1 MEKSQ
6 EFVSINISM
15 RILELFESVA
25 KTPVVFYGGRFQP
38 MHKGHF
44 GVYKHLVNKFGVD
57 NVFIATMFGKKQQQ
71 AHAAGDYST
80 DPFTFQEKA
89 DIIATMYGVPKDHVV
104 ETMPYRPDISKIGRD
119 PATNYL
125 VLALGDKDAARLG
138 SGNVI
143 QDYQENMLPEPNM
156 DPETGQVRAYKYTVP
171 SMEGGMNASQFRS
184 DVKSAQDLTAMREK
198 FDDYFGGAQ
207 QNPNS
212 RNRIFDMVVRSIR
225 K

>member
-1 MEKSQ
+1 
-6 EFVSINISM
+6 M

-125 VLALGDKDAARLG
+125 VLALGAKDAARLG

-156 DPETGQVRAYKYTVP
+156 DPETGQERAYKYTVP
-171 SMEGGMNASQFRS
+171 NMEGGMNASQFRS
-184 DVKSAQDLTAMREK
+184 DIKGTDNEETLRDL
-198 FDDYFGGAQ
+198 FNNYFGTAQ
-207 QNPNS
+207 SNPNA
-212 RNRIFDMVVRSIR
+212 RNRIFGMVVRGIGR
-225 K
+225 V

>member
-104 ETMPYRPDISKIGRD
+104 ETMPYRPDVTKIGRD

-156 DPETGQVRAYKYTVP
+156 DPETGQERAYKYTVP

-184 DVKSAQDLTAMREK
+184 DIKSAQDLTAMREK

>member
-1 MEKSQ
+1 
-6 EFVSINISM
+6 M
-15 RILELFESVA
+15 RILELFESIA

-44 GVYKHLVNKFGVD
+44 GVYKHLVSKFGVD

-125 VLALGDKDAARLG
+125 VLALGAKDAQRLG

-143 QDYQENMLPEPNM
+143 QDYKENILPEPNK
-156 DPETGQVRAYKYTVP
+156 DPETGQERAYKYTVP
-171 SMEGGMNASQFRS
+171 SMEGGINASQFRS
-184 DVKSAQDLTAMREK
+184 DIKGTDNEGTLRDL
-198 FDDYFGGAQ
+198 FNNYFGDSQ
-207 QNPNS
+207 SNPDA
-212 RNRIFDMVVRSIR
+212 RNRIFGVVIR
-225 K
+225 GIKRIWKT

>member
-1 MEKSQ
+1 
-6 EFVSINISM
+6 M
-15 RILELFESVA
+15 RILELFESIV

-44 GVYKHLVNKFGVD
+44 GVYKHLVSKFGVD

-71 AHAAGDYST
+71 AHVAGDYST

-89 DIIATMYGVPKDHVV
+89 DIIATMYGVPKDHIV
-104 ETMPYRPDISKIGRD
+104 ETMPYRPDMSKIGRD

-125 VLALGDKDAARLG
+125 VLALGAKDAQRLG

-143 QDYQENMLPEPNM
+143 QDYEENMLPEPNK
-156 DPETGQVRAYKYTVP
+156 DPETGQERAYKYTVP

-184 DVKSAQDLTAMREK
+184 DIKGTDKEQTLRDI
-198 FDDYFGGAQ
+198 FDNYFGTAQ
-207 QNPNS
+207 SNPNA
-212 RNRIFDMVVRSIR
+212 RNRIFGMVVRGIQR
-225 K
+225 RA

>member
-1 MEKSQ
+1 
-6 EFVSINISM
+6 M

-125 VLALGDKDAARLG
+125 VLALGAKDAARLG

-156 DPETGQVRAYKYTVP
+156 DPETGQERAYKYTVP
-171 SMEGGMNASQFRS
+171 NMEGGMNASQFRS
-184 DVKSAQDLTAMREK
+184 DIKGTDKEQTLRDL
-198 FDDYFGGAQ
+198 FDDYFGTVQ
-207 QNPNS
+207 TNPNA
-212 RNRIFDMVVRSIR
+212 RNRIFGMVVRGIR
-225 K
+225 RA

>member
-1 MEKSQ
+1 
-6 EFVSINISM
+6 M

-25 KTPVVFYGGRFQP
+25 KTPIVFYGGRFQP

-44 GVYKHLVNKFGVD
+44 GVYKHLVSKFGVD

-71 AHAAGDYST
+71 AHAEGDYSK

-89 DIIATMYGVPKDHVV
+89 DIIATMYGVPKDHIV
-104 ETMPYRPDISKIGRD
+104 ETLPYRPDITKIGRD

-125 VLALGDKDAARLG
+125 VLALGAKDAARLG

-156 DPETGQVRAYKYTVP
+156 DPETGQERAYKYTVP
-171 SMEGGMNASQFRS
+171 SMEGGMNASKFRS
-184 DVKSAQDLTAMREK
+184 DIINANSELNMRDL
-198 FDDYFGGAQ
+198 FDEYFGTVQ
-207 QNPNS
+207 TNPNARS
-212 RNRIFDMVVRSIR
+212 RIFGMVARGIR
-225 K
+225 RGQ

>member
-1 MEKSQ
+1 
-6 EFVSINISM
+6 M

-57 NVFIATMFGKKQQQ
+57 NVFIATMFGRKQQQ

-125 VLALGDKDAARLG
+125 VLALGAKDAARLG

-156 DPETGQVRAYKYTVP
+156 DPETGQERAYKYTVP
-171 SMEGGMNASQFRS
+171 NMEGGMNASQFRS
-184 DVKSAQDLTAMREK
+184 DIKGTDKEQTLRDI
-198 FDDYFGGAQ
+198 FDNYFGTAQ
-207 QNPNS
+207 SNPNA
-212 RNRIFDMVVRSIR
+212 RNRIFGMVVRGIQR
-225 K
+225 RA